1 MSNRISLSESMI
13 KRIEEV
19 CKVKSIDFDTFC
31 SNAIYDKLI
40 KDEEKIREK
49 KEKGDRLWMILWI
62 HLML

>member
-19 CKVKSIDFDTFC
+19 CRVKSIDFDTFC

-40 KDEEKIREK
+40 KDEEKIRQK
-49 KEKGDRLWMILWI
+49 KEKGDRL
-62 HLML
+62 